1 MLNYL
6 TRHKKIAVYFPLIF
20 YWLVLIIATSI
31 PSNKIPNINLNDKIE
46 HLLAYFILGFLFN
59 IAALVQNKFTFL
71 KEKAFFSTI
80 IFLGVYAIID
90 ELHQLFIP
98 GRDCSFLDWSAD
110 LLGVVFGVLLTYFLL
125 KKFN

>member
-1 MLNYL
+1 MLNFL
-6 TRHKKIAVYFPLIF
+6 ERHKKIAVYFPLIS
-20 YWLVLIIATSI
+20 YWLILIIATSLPSKDI
-31 PSNKIPNINLNDKIE
+31 PSIKLNDKIE

-59 IAALVQNKFTFL
+59 IAVLVQNKFTFL

-80 IFLGVYAIID
+80 IFLGIYAIID